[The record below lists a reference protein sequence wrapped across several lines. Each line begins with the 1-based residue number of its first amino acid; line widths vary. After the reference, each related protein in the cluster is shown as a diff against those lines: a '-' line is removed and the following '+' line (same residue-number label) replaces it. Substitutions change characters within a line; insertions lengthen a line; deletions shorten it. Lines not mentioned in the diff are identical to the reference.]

1 MQLYRPMYTGD
12 ANNKIVRIIDLKKE
26 GVYIEHFR
34 KIVSDAYIPKD
45 IYMMLSLN
53 LPSELIN
60 MIILCICDTIVIKF
74 NCDDFEFIDPMNDM
88 ILRKQPHDINN
99 YYYVYPSYK
108 NDDVYLF
115 FAHYMKVDYAYLN
128 YAGDDVYSIKTVPV
142 LRHIALVPNVNNEP
156 DSDDIIYLEYLKSL
170 YKKVNTIRE
179 HMVHIQTLN
188 IYADYRHQFSSDYE
202 IYIIRNIVS
211 ISNKLYKISVYNTI
225 DDSII
230 ISKELEF
237 NIIVNDNM
245 LSPIIN
251 NKLYLIFVNI
261 SKCSVSN
268 KMSLLIINIYNIK
281 TLELIKSVTKN
292 DYTPSLG
299 ILDIIWNNNSVKLY
313 NNYTNYTTIVNL

>member
-1 MQLYRPMYTGD
+1 
-12 ANNKIVRIIDLKKE
+12 
-26 GVYIEHFR
+26 
-34 KIVSDAYIPKD
+34 
-45 IYMMLSLN
+45 
-53 LPSELIN
+53 
-60 MIILCICDTIVIKF
+60 
-74 NCDDFEFIDPMNDM
+74 
-88 ILRKQPHDINN
+88 
-99 YYYVYPSYK
+99 
-108 NDDVYLF
+108 
-115 FAHYMKVDYAYLN
+115 
-128 YAGDDVYSIKTVPV
+128 
-142 LRHIALVPNVNNEP
+142 
-156 DSDDIIYLEYLKSL
+156 
-170 YKKVNTIRE
+170 
-179 HMVHIQTLN
+179 MVHIQTLN